1 MVKGWAC
8 AQGSGRQQKG
18 ALINLVAFYI
28 FALPLALFLAFYV
41 RWGVVG
47 LFAGMGLGPL
57 VQTLL
62 YGWLV
67 LRTGALQEHHL
78 ENSLNICIV
87 ALPLSMCAA
96 AWLGCLLGW
105 APCADAALWPAGP
118 EDRCTAG
125 VPARGHTPLPMP
137 MS

>member
-1 MVKGWAC
+1 MIKDCDC

-47 LFAGMGLGPL
+47 LFAGMGMGPL

-78 ENSLNICIV
+78 QKYLNLCIF
-87 ALPLSMCAA
+87 ALPLALCAG
-96 AWLGCLLGW
+96 AWWGCL
-105 APCADAALWPAGP
+105 PAW
-118 EDRCTAG
+118 D
-125 VPARGHTPLPMP
+125 
-137 MS
+137 